1 MSTNKNTNP
10 KVLTSTDARIEGQLQ
25 VEDSL
30 VLDPRQN
37 GSGSFVVLQADDNK
51 ITVNGLEVVNLDE
64 SGKIDPSNLPLVS
77 LVTVN
82 VVEDEEA
89 QLDLDAQEG
98 DVAVRSDENLAYM
111 NNGGT
116 EGDITDWTQISFSQ
130 VASVAGKTG
139 EVDLEKADITDF
151 DETDYAPSTVLDR
164 QTLTQTVTVEAGFEA
179 SVSLPLATGF
189 GLWKLTTNK
198 PARVRIF
205 SSDADRTADTS
216 RAPGTLPSAGVGLVT
231 EVVTTS
237 ELLSVPLTPP
247 QLGASLETT
256 PSSNISALVKN
267 NGESADVSITIIWTP
282 LG

>member
-1 MSTNKNTNP
+1 MSNHKNPNP